1 MNSAAGS
8 ALIAGILSGV
18 FVIVGVLLGTWLQGR
33 STDREHERAAAATRD
48 EILAALGAA
57 VITLLTQA
65 EVWHHTAA
73 RRRNLTQVP
82 GNLAELTGGPP
93 DPRAIQLAGELERL
107 RHAMIPVTNEIS
119 LYTIRLNLSDPAL
132 RPQVARLMAAVRA
145 IVANMEGMKT
155 SSGISTTRLSA
166 RIVRCATSATSS
178 PSRTARKV
186 AGQDGASTVKASTVT
201 ASLAVTLMTIHQTVN
216 QGRLRPKLRP
226 IR

>member
-119 LYTIRLNLSDPAL
+119 LYTNRLNLSDPAL

-145 IVANMEGMKT
+145 IVANMGGHEDQFRDLYDKVVSANRALRHKRDELAEQDRPQGRRARRRQHREGEHGYGELGGHAHDDPPDGK
-155 SSGISTTRLSA
+155 
-166 RIVRCATSATSS
+166 
-178 PSRTARKV
+178 P
-186 AGQDGASTVKASTVT
+186 GAS
-201 ASLAVTLMTIHQTVN
+201 
-216 QGRLRPKLRP
+216 
-226 IR
+226 